1 MGGFVNKDVLGLDI
15 VNLEDE
21 VEWKEWAVLVLHS
34 LCEGKIIKQEERK
47 QWLKLVFAGDKK
59 VYEVLKEYLQNES
72 IDRLREAYGGMNIQA
87 QGVDNC

>member
-1 MGGFVNKDVLGLDI
+1 MGGFFSKDALSLDK

-21 VEWKEWAVLVLHS
+21 VDWKEWAVLVLHS

-59 VYEVLKEYLQNES
+59 VCDVLREYLQNES

-87 QGVDNC
+87 QC